1 MPPRSLAA
9 VTELNTESAR
19 TYLRTRLGALPASL
33 TVTAPGGG
41 VSNVVLLVESEQE
54 RFILKQALAKL
65 RVHDDWFSD
74 RDRIF
79 RESTALR
86 RLNRL
91 LPEGAIPRVLFEDR
105 ANYLFAM
112 SAAPRGAPTWKDQLM
127 AGHID
132 PETAAEVAR
141 LLGALMAG
149 TWNRAEYRDA
159 FGDQTVFDQLRI
171 DPYYRTTVSRH
182 PDLGD
187 FFADL
192 IRESG
197 ARRVAVVH
205 GDWSPKNILVSGDRV
220 MVIDFEVVHFG
231 DPAFDAAFLLN
242 HLLIKS
248 VYLAHWR
255 SELLGAALRFWT
267 GLRASLPAEAAWFES
282 ATIRHLGALLLARV
296 DGKSPVEYVEDEAM
310 KQQLRGLARRLILE
324 PPRSVAEVF
333 A

>member
-1 MPPRSLAA
+1 MELD
-9 VTELNTESAR
+9 TENVR
-19 TYLRTRLGALPASL
+19 TYLRTRLSAPPESL
-33 TVTAPGGG
+33 TVTTPGGG
-41 VSNVVLLVESEQE
+41 VSNVVLLVESDNE
-54 RFILKQALAKL
+54 RFILKQALAQL
-65 RVHDDWFSD
+65 RVRDEWFSD

-79 RESTALR
+79 RESSALR
-86 RLNRL
+86 RLERL

-105 ANYLFAM
+105 TNYVFAM

-127 AGHID
+127 GGRVD

-141 LLGALMAG
+141 LLGALIAG
-149 TWNRAEYRDA
+149 TWNSAEYRDA
-159 FGDQTVFDQLRI
+159 FGDQAVFEQLRI
-171 DPYYRTTVSRH
+171 DPYYRTTASRH

-205 GDWSPKNILVSGDRV
+205 GDWSPKNMLVSGNHV
-220 MVIDFEVVHFG
+220 MVIDFEVIHFG
-231 DPAFDAAFLLN
+231 DPSFDAAFLLN

-248 VYLAHWR
+248 VYLARWR
-255 SELLGAALRFWT
+255 RELAGAALRFWT
-267 GLRASLPAEAAWFES
+267 ALRASLPPEASWFES

-296 DGKSPVEYVEDEAM
+296 DGKSPVEYVKDDGM
-310 KQQLRGLARRLILE
+310 KQQLRDLARRLIVD
-324 PPRSVAEVF
+324 PPRSVPEVF